1 LEARAMP
8 AGFDRDLQLPTLWT
22 DAPNAT
28 EHLRAL
34 FATGYIDGDEA
45 NDLLHFIE
53 HGWLLWSKAIDE
65 EVIDAFVADIH
76 NLHSQPGHF
85 VTTDFAHKRSKRLS
99 GPTPDRA
106 ESIYDLYVNLQ
117 SARQVCMHPRIARFL
132 SLVFQAKPL
141 AFQQLL
147 FQQSNG
153 HAWHQDTAFVV
164 VDSPMLLAATWIALQ
179 DVVEG
184 TGELAYYD
192 GSHRLPHYIFANG
205 RKVHDGETTTEQYAK
220 DLEQECQARQ
230 LAHHR
235 LLAKKGDVFFWAADL
250 VHRSH
255 PQAPPLW
262 RSRLSCVTHYCP
274 ATSMPHW
281 FSEKEKRGIEPYF
294 NYAGF
299 ASSFYQLPNL
309 SEVIRPM
316 PIWEFY
322 E

>member
-1 LEARAMP
+1 MP
-8 AGFDRDLQLPTLWT
+8 AGFNQDLSLPTLWT
-22 DAPNAT
+22 DAPNAAKR
-28 EHLRAL
+28 LPAL
-34 FATGYIDGDEA
+34 HATGYIDDGEA

-53 HGWLLWSKAIDE
+53 HGWLRWNQAIE
-65 EVIDAFVADIH
+65 ETLVDQFVAEIH
-76 NLHSQPGHF
+76 DMHTRPGYF
-85 VTTDFAHKRSKRLS
+85 VTTDFAHKRSKRLN
-99 GPTPDRA
+99 GAKPDRS
-106 ESIYDLYVNLQ
+106 ESIYDLYVNMQ
-117 SARQVCMHPRIARFL
+117 TARQVCMHPRIARFL
-132 SLVFQAKPL
+132 MLVFQAKPL

-153 HAWHQDTAFVV
+153 HAWHQDTAYVV

-179 DVVEG
+179 DIVDG

-205 RKVHDGETTTEQYAK
+205 LKRYDGQISSEQYAQ
-220 DLEQECQARQ
+220 DLERECQARQ
-230 LAHHR
+230 LPHRR

-255 PQAPPLW
+255 PQTPPLW
-262 RSRLSCVTHYCP
+262 RSRMSCVTHYCP

-281 FSEKEKRGIEPYF
+281 FSEKDKRGIEPYF
-294 NYAGF
+294 DFAGF

-309 SEVIRPM
+309 SQVIRPM